1 MNMEHFKPIE
11 SGTQYPAN
19 IVVDWYWTS
28 ANGTFKHREIFY
40 HDLEGAFE
48 FCREL
53 ARDFQT
59 SSVILRF
66 GTNKQLELDCFTGRR
81 QRLFLRRWKRRKR
94 KAAVVCYSSELL
106 YYL

>member
-28 ANGTFKHREIFY
+28 ANGTFRHREIFY

-66 GTNKQLELDCFTGRR
+66 DTENTGDQMSFFNTFGHLQDMRGRPLDLQG
-81 QRLFLRRWKRRKR
+81 KPK
-94 KAAVVCYSSELL
+94 EE
-106 YYL
+106 